1 MDEASTLPPAGPL
14 NGRVAVVTGAAGRGI
29 GRATALV
36 LAREGADVLVNTH
49 RNAEA
54 AEEVATAIRGMGRRA
69 HVVLGDSSD
78 PDAVARI
85 FAAARAT
92 LGEPA
97 IVVVSSGARWVPR
110 TLDAI
115 PPADWREALAEETDA
130 FYLAAREALPAMRAA
145 GWGRIVAVGGFDA
158 EAWHRPASEVPFDYG
173 LGKAT
178 RHWMVRT
185 LARQEA
191 TSGVT
196 VNAVAPGP
204 VTRVPLDRLIDT
216 VLGRTGTEGMRAPT
230 QVDVAE
236 AIVWLCRTAAVTGT
250 IVNLPGPEP
259 GAVSAS

>member
-1 MDEASTLPPAGPL
+1 MDEASTLPLA
-14 NGRVAVVTGAAGRGI
+14 GRVAVVTGGAGRGI

-36 LAREGADVLVNTH
+36 LARDGADVLVNTH

-54 AEEVATAIRGMGRRA
+54 AEEVAATIRGLGRRA
-69 HVVLGDSSD
+69 EVVLGDSSD
-78 PDAVARI
+78 PDTVARI
-85 FAAARAT
+85 FADARAT
-92 LGEPA
+92 LGEPV

-115 PPADWREALAEETDA
+115 PPADWREAFAEETDA

-145 GWGRIVAVGGFDA
+145 GWGRIVTVGGFDA
-158 EAWHRPASEVPFDYG
+158 EAWHRPSSEVPFDYG

-191 TSGVT
+191 ANGIT

-204 VTRVPLDRLIDT
+204 ITRVPLDSLVDT
-216 VLGRTGTEGMRAPT
+216 VLGRTGTEGLRSPT

-236 AIVWLCRTAAVTGT
+236 AIAWLCRAAAVTGT
-250 IVNLPGPEP
+250 VVNLPGPEP

>member
-1 MDEASTLPPAGPL
+1 MDEASTLPLAS
-14 NGRVAVVTGAAGRGI
+14 RVAVVTGAAGHGI

-36 LAREGADVLVNTH
+36 LARDGADVLVNTH

-54 AEEVATAIRGMGRRA
+54 AEDVATTIRGMGRRA
-69 HVVLGDSSD
+69 EVVLGDSSD
-78 PDAVARI
+78 PDTVARI
-85 FAAARAT
+85 FATARGS
-92 LGEPA
+92 LGEPS
-97 IVVVSSGARWVPR
+97 IVIVSSGARWVPR
-110 TLDAI
+110 PLDEI
-115 PPADWREALAEETDA
+115 PPAEWREALAEEADA

-145 GWGRIVAVGGFDA
+145 GWGRLVAVGGFDV
-158 EAWHRPASEVPFDYG
+158 EAWHRPSSEVPFDYG

-191 TSGVT
+191 ASGVT

-204 VTRVPLDRLIDT
+204 VTRVPLDRLVDT
-216 VLGRTGTEGMRAPT
+216 VLGRAGTPGMRPPT

-236 AIVWLCRTAAVTGT
+236 AIAWLCRSAAVTGT

-259 GAVSAS
+259 GAVSTS